1 MLNVGFLHNLKA
13 GDHNKIQKQL
23 TDKAQG
29 KSNLFVENDQ
39 KITGYV
45 ERFWQEMIEKKR
57 IDLPEIALEKRK
69 RLVDLETIR
78 NKDVREIGTEWIGYQ
93 TLEQLKVKTFL
104 EKLGWE
110 ASQIQLALTQIISR
124 AVYPFSELRTSRW
137 IQENSAICEITGFPL
152 EKMTKDKLYQSA
164 LKLYGIKDRLEQH
177 LSIKTNELFDI
188 QDKILLYDLTNTYF
202 EGQKKNSKLAKFG
215 RSKEK
220 RSDAKLIV
228 LALVT
233 NPEGFIKYSN
243 VFEGNTGDS
252 VTLPTII
259 DNLRIK
265 TSHNQRALVVLDA
278 GIATDGNLALLEAKG
293 YDHVCVSRSK
303 IKDCKPVAGSSS
315 QSVETKNKQV
325 LTLQSVSS
333 DKVTDYYLKVKSPGK
348 ALKEQA
354 VKTQFET
361 RFEEGLEHIKIG
373 LVKKHSVKKTDK
385 INQRI
390 GRIIQKYP
398 SASKNYSIE
407 VKSNEKGIV
416 TEMIYTKN
424 QRTDQINNENL
435 GVYFVRT
442 NLAPKDEQTL
452 WAVYNTIR
460 EIEGTFRAL
469 KTDLDLRPIYHKNDE
484 STMAHLH
491 LGLLAYW
498 LVNTIRYQ
506 LKQKGINHDWQE
518 IVRIGNT
525 QKTVTTSG
533 KNQEDET
540 IFIRRCSEPNE
551 KVQAIYKALNY
562 KFYPFVKRKS
572 VVHSSE
578 LKKNKIPILQNL
590 SPG

>member
-1 MLNVGFLHNLKA
+1 MGSRQFFNPHCSTNVKKRYKSVKKRVVLGVDWGESVETPCFRFVLICSTQGGIDNDLSILVLYKMYFKVSMRYNSDLKTSCGYYRLVESYRNFEGRICHRTILNVGFLHDLKA
-13 GDHNKIQKQL
+13 EDLNKIQKQL

-29 KSNLFVENDQ
+29 KLDLFVENDN

-45 ERFWQEMIEKKR
+45 ARLWQEMIEKQR
-57 IDLPEIALEKRK
+57 IDLPEVALEKRK
-69 RLVDLETIR
+69 KLVDLETIR

-93 TLEQLKVKTFL
+93 TLEQLKIKTFL

-110 ASQIQLALTQIISR
+110 ESQIQLALTQIISR

-137 IQENSAICEITGFPL
+137 IQENSAICEITGYPL
-152 EKMTKDKLYQSA
+152 EKITKDKLYQSA

-278 GIATDGNLALLEAKG
+278 GIATDSNLELLQAKG
-293 YDHVCVSRSK
+293 YDYVCVSRSK
-303 IKDCKPVAGSSS
+303 IKDYKPVAGSSP
-315 QSVETKNKQV
+315 QSEETKNKQI

-348 ALKEQA
+348 A
-354 VKTQFET
+354 
-361 RFEEGLEHIKIG
+361 
-373 LVKKHSVKKTDK
+373 
-385 INQRI
+385 
-390 GRIIQKYP
+390 YP
-398 SASKNYSIE
+398 P
-407 VKSNEKGIV
+407 
-416 TEMIYTKN
+416 
-424 QRTDQINNENL
+424 QQ
-435 GVYFVRT
+435 VR
-442 NLAPKDEQTL
+442 
-452 WAVYNTIR
+452 
-460 EIEGTFRAL
+460 
-469 KTDLDLRPIYHKNDE
+469 
-484 STMAHLH
+484 
-491 LGLLAYW
+491 
-498 LVNTIRYQ
+498 
-506 LKQKGINHDWQE
+506 
-518 IVRIGNT
+518 
-525 QKTVTTSG
+525 
-533 KNQEDET
+533 
-540 IFIRRCSEPNE
+540 
-551 KVQAIYKALNY
+551 
-562 KFYPFVKRKS
+562 
-572 VVHSSE
+572 
-578 LKKNKIPILQNL
+578 
-590 SPG
+590 

>member
-1 MLNVGFLHNLKA
+1 MYFKVSMRYNSELKTSCGYYRLVESYRNFEGIICHRTMLNVGFLHNLKA

-278 GIATDGNLALLEAKG
+278 GIATDGNLALL
-293 YDHVCVSRSK
+293 
-303 IKDCKPVAGSSS
+303 
-315 QSVETKNKQV
+315 
-325 LTLQSVSS
+325 
-333 DKVTDYYLKVKSPGK
+333 
-348 ALKEQA
+348 
-354 VKTQFET
+354 
-361 RFEEGLEHIKIG
+361 
-373 LVKKHSVKKTDK
+373 
-385 INQRI
+385 
-390 GRIIQKYP
+390 
-398 SASKNYSIE
+398 
-407 VKSNEKGIV
+407 
-416 TEMIYTKN
+416 
-424 QRTDQINNENL
+424 
-435 GVYFVRT
+435 
-442 NLAPKDEQTL
+442 
-452 WAVYNTIR
+452 
-460 EIEGTFRAL
+460 
-469 KTDLDLRPIYHKNDE
+469 
-484 STMAHLH
+484 
-491 LGLLAYW
+491 
-498 LVNTIRYQ
+498 
-506 LKQKGINHDWQE
+506 
-518 IVRIGNT
+518 
-525 QKTVTTSG
+525 
-533 KNQEDET
+533 
-540 IFIRRCSEPNE
+540 
-551 KVQAIYKALNY
+551 
-562 KFYPFVKRKS
+562 
-572 VVHSSE
+572 
-578 LKKNKIPILQNL
+578 
-590 SPG
+590 